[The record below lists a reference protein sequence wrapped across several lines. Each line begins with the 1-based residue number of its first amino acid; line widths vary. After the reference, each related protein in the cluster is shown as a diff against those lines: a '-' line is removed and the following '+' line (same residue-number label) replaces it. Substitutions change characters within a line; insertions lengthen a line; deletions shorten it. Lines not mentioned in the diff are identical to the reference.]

1 MKATGTLRIQAGIFQ
16 RLWNAL
22 FLAFL
27 LASCAGKPVGSIGV
41 NLARDQK
48 TGRVRVFEAPPGTGQ
63 RAGLAAGDLIVAIDG
78 KDIHEFKSND
88 EVRAALR
95 GDVGTRVRLT
105 IERDGERRDLEVER
119 GKVAQE

>member
-1 MKATGTLRIQAGIFQ
+1 
-16 RLWNAL
+16 LWNV
-22 FLAFL
+22 L
-27 LASCAGKPVGSIGV
+27 LVLVLVGCASRPVGSIGV

-63 RAGLAAGDLIVAIDG
+63 RAGLAAGDLILEIDG

-88 EVRAALR
+88 EVRKALR

-105 IERDGERRDLEVER
+105 VEREGERRVIEVER
-119 GKVAQE
+119 GAVAEENK